1 MSIINDLAT
10 LANSGWTASDLIAV
24 IKADKEKSVT
34 VPTESKPVPDAP
46 APAAPAASA
55 TPDEPDEPDYKA
67 LYEQAKKDLD
77 EIQNKNTRKTVE
89 VDEPDI
95 NEIIKNI
102 KAEIC

>member
-24 IKADKEKSVT
+24 IKADKEKAVT
-34 VPTESKPVPDAP
+34 VPTESKPVTDAP
-46 APAAPAASA
+46 APSDAPASS
-55 TPDEPDEPDYKA
+55 DEPDYKA

-89 VDEPDI
+89 VEEPDI

>member
-1 MSIINDLAT
+1 MSIISDLAT

-24 IKADKEKSVT
+24 IKADKEKAVT
-34 VPTESKPVPDAP
+34 VPTESTPAPDAP
-46 APAAPAASA
+46 APSDVHASS
-55 TPDEPDEPDYKA
+55 DEPDYKA

-89 VDEPDI
+89 VEEPDI

>member
-24 IKADKEKSVT
+24 IKADKEKAVT
-34 VPTESKPVPDAP
+34 VQVPA
-46 APAAPAASA
+46 APAAPAA
-55 TPDEPDEPDYKA
+55 DDEPDYKA

>member
-24 IKADKEKSVT
+24 IKADKEKAVT
-34 VPTESKPVPDAP
+34 VPTESTPVIDTP
-46 APAAPAASA
+46 ASSDASA
-55 TPDEPDEPDYKA
+55 SSDEPDYKA

-77 EIQNKNTRKTVE
+77 EIQSKNTRKTVE

>member
-24 IKADKEKSVT
+24 IKADKEKAITVT
-34 VPTESKPVPDAP
+34 TESTPVIDAP
-46 APAAPAASA
+46 APSDASVSS
-55 TPDEPDEPDYKA
+55 DEPDYKA

-77 EIQNKNTRKTVE
+77 EIQSKNTRKTVE

>member
-1 MSIINDLAT
+1 MSIISDLAT

-24 IKADKEKSVT
+24 IKADKEKAVT
-34 VPTESKPVPDAP
+34 VPIESKSVFDAP
-46 APAAPAASA
+46 ATSDAPASS
-55 TPDEPDEPDYKA
+55 DEPDYKA

-89 VDEPDI
+89 IDEPDI

>member
-24 IKADKEKSVT
+24 IKADKEKAAT
-34 VPTESKPVPDAP
+34 VPTESKPDAP
-46 APAAPAASA
+46 ASSDASA
-55 TPDEPDEPDYKA
+55 SSDEPDYKA

-77 EIQNKNTRKTVE
+77 EIQNKNTRKSVE

-95 NEIIKNI
+95 NEIIRNI

>member
-1 MSIINDLAT
+1 MSIISDLAT

-24 IKADKEKSVT
+24 IKADKEKAVT
-34 VPTESKPVPDAP
+34 VPTESKSVPDAP
-46 APAAPAASA
+46 ASSDAPAS
-55 TPDEPDEPDYKA
+55 DEPDYKA

-89 VDEPDI
+89 IDEPDI